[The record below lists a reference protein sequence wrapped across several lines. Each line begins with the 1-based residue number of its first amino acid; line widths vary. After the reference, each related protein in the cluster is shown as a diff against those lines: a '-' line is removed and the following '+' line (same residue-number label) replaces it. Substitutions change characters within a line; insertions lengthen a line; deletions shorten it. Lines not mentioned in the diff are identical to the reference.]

1 MTFKRLLASFALLSF
16 LVLAVPAAA
25 QDSSGG
31 AAAPALAP
39 SAEPSVVPEAPAP
52 SAEPSVVPEAPAPPA
67 EATQAETPTT
77 PEGEEQPPEEQ
88 PDGEQAPTEEDGE
101 RVGGGEGGGGEQATG
116 SLPRTGFEVAAL
128 TSIGLGLLLAGAALR
143 PTSSW
148 PPPRDRPS
156 RSTQRRRPAT
166 APRPQARR

>member
-25 QDSSGG
+25 QDSGGG
-31 AAAPALAP
+31 AAAPAL
-39 SAEPSVVPEAPAP
+39 AP

-148 PPPRDRPS
+148 PPPRGRPS
-156 RSTQRRRPAT
+156 RSTQRRRPAP
-166 APRPQARR
+166 AAGPRARR